1 MISVTL
7 LQTSKMEYVVD
18 FQWFRDDGNNYIIKE
33 LSVQPIKN
41 AEIVNVSELY
51 LFLPP
56 FDCKH
61 LSQNTK
67 KINEWITKNLGLSW
81 NCGIKEYSELQPIL
95 NRLINGKCIYVKG
108 PEKK

>member
-1 MISVTL
+1 
-7 LQTSKMEYVVD
+7 MEYVVD

-41 AEIVNVSELY
+41 AKIVNVSELY

-67 KINEWITKNLGLSW
+67 KINEWIKKNLGFSW

-108 PEKK
+108 PEKKWS